1 MASGAFC
8 SSSKVIIVGAGFSG
22 LAMACQLKRELK
34 CDDFVIYDRDDGFG
48 GTWLANK
55 YPGCGVDIP
64 AAFYSLSF
72 APNPNFSNFFPKRDE
87 VLHYI
92 NNVVSKYDLSRHLV
106 GNTEWIGAS
115 WQDDDKTWLV
125 KLRSTSSGKEY
136 TQRCNI
142 LVSAVG
148 ALTNP
153 NSLNVPGV
161 DRFQGDIIHTA
172 RWDQSVSLRDKN
184 VIVLGNGASA
194 TQLIPAVAKDARS
207 ITQFMRS
214 KQYFLPGGSN
224 VAIDPF
230 WQTIFRYVPCV
241 LLAVRFLIFL
251 YLETSTL
258 QFNLTKTGANMRRET
273 AEISERYVKENA
285 PEKYWPLLLA
295 DYQVGCK
302 RRVFDHEGYIFTLNR
317 DNVRLTDDEVIALN
331 ERSISTKSGA
341 KYPADVIVLANGF
354 SLTQYDTELCGRGGR
369 SRQEY
374 WKEAGHITAYHS
386 IGMSDFP
393 NFFYILGPNS
403 GRGHTSA
410 VLSIENYTDLIIRI
424 IRPII
429 AGSAVSV
436 EPDMLSENAY
446 NERLQAALK
455 NTVFNNT
462 CRSWF
467 IDPKTGY
474 NWVIYPWSSFYMWWT
489 THIAGLEGWV
499 YEYPQTKQTPQS
511 SAFGL
516 NMRTVL
522 PTFAFC
528 LFLGGYTYLIES
540 CGLFVR

>member
-1 MASGAFC
+1 M
-8 SSSKVIIVGAGFSG
+8 
-22 LAMACQLKRELK
+22 
-34 CDDFVIYDRDDGFG
+34 
-48 GTWLANK
+48 
-55 YPGCGVDIP
+55 
-64 AAFYSLSF
+64 
-72 APNPNFSNFFPKRDE
+72 
-87 VLHYI
+87 
-92 NNVVSKYDLSRHLV
+92 V

-115 WQDDDKTWLV
+115 WQDVDKTWLV
-125 KLRSTSSGKEY
+125 KLRSTTSGQDY

-153 NSLNVPGV
+153 NSLNLPGV

-184 VIVLGNGASA
+184 IVVLGNGASA
-194 TQLIPAVAKDARS
+194 TQLVPAVAKDARS

-224 VAIDPF
+224 AAISPF
-230 WQTIFRYVPCV
+230 WQFIFRYVPGV

-251 YLETSTL
+251 YLETSTP
-258 QFNLTKTGANMRRET
+258 QFNLTKTGAKMRRET
-273 AEISERYVKENA
+273 AEVSERYVKENA

-302 RRVFDHEGYIFTLNR
+302 RRVFDHEGYVSTLNR
-317 DNVRLTDDEVIALN
+317 DNVRLTDDEVIALS
-331 ERSISTKSGA
+331 ERSVSTKSGA

-374 WKEAGHITAYHS
+374 WKEAGHITAYDS
-386 IGMSDFP
+386 IGMSEFP

-410 VLSIENYTDLIIRI
+410 VFSIENYTDLIIRI

-436 EPDMLSENAY
+436 EPDMSRENAY

-462 CRSWF
+462 CRSV
-467 IDPKTGY
+467 G
-474 NWVIYPWSSFYMWWT
+474 NSH
-489 THIAGLEGWV
+489 THTAE
-499 YEYPQTKQTPQS
+499 
-511 SAFGL
+511 SA
-516 NMRTVL
+516 
-522 PTFAFC
+522 P
-528 LFLGGYTYLIES
+528 
-540 CGLFVR
+540 

>member
-1 MASGAFC
+1 MVSSAFR
-8 SSSKVIIVGAGFSG
+8 SSPKVIIIGAGFSG
-22 LAMACQLKRELK
+22 LAMAYQLKRELK
-34 CDDFVIYDRDDGFG
+34 CDDFVIYDREAGFAEN
-48 GTWLANK
+48 TVADMSFSD
-55 YPGCGVDIP
+55 PGCGVDIP

-72 APNPNFSNFFPKRDE
+72 APNPDFSTFFPKRDE
-87 VLHYI
+87 VLQYI
-92 NNVVSKYDLSRHLV
+92 NNVVSKYDLSRHMV

-115 WQDDDKTWLV
+115 WQDVDKTWLV
-125 KLRSTSSGKEY
+125 KLRSTTSGQDY

-153 NSLNVPGV
+153 NSLNLPGV

-184 VIVLGNGASA
+184 IVVLGNG
-194 TQLIPAVAKDARS
+194 
-207 ITQFMRS
+207 
-214 KQYFLPGGSN
+214 GGSN
-224 VAIDPF
+224 AAISPF
-230 WQTIFRYVPCV
+230 WQFIFRYVPGV

-251 YLETSTL
+251 YLETSTP
-258 QFNLTKTGANMRRET
+258 QFNLTKTGAKMRRET
-273 AEISERYVKENA
+273 AEVSERYVKENA
-285 PEKYWPLLLA
+285 PA

-302 RRVFDHEGYIFTLNR
+302 ADQFLIQRRVFDHEGYVSTLNR
-317 DNVRLTDDEVIALN
+317 DNVRLTDDEVIALS
-331 ERSISTKSGA
+331 ERSVSTKSGA

-374 WKEAGHITAYHS
+374 WKEAGHITAYDS
-386 IGMSDFP
+386 IGMSEFP

-410 VLSIENYTDLIIRI
+410 VFSIENYTDLIIRI

-436 EPDMLSENAY
+436 EPDMSRENAY

-462 CRSWF
+462 CRSV
-467 IDPKTGY
+467 G
-474 NWVIYPWSSFYMWWT
+474 NSH
-489 THIAGLEGWV
+489 THTAE
-499 YEYPQTKQTPQS
+499 
-511 SAFGL
+511 SA
-516 NMRTVL
+516 
-522 PTFAFC
+522 P
-528 LFLGGYTYLIES
+528 
-540 CGLFVR
+540 

>member
-1 MASGAFC
+1 MASGTFC
-8 SSSKVIIVGAGFSG
+8 SFPKVIIVGAGFSG

-34 CDDFVIYDRDDGFG
+34 CDDFVIYDRDAGFG

-72 APNPNFSNFFPKRDE
+72 APNPDFSNLFPKRDE
-87 VLHYI
+87 VLQYI
-92 NNVVSKYDLSRHLV
+92 NNVVMEYDLSRHLV

-115 WQDDDKTWLV
+115 WQDNDNTWLV
-125 KLRSTSSGKEY
+125 SLRSVTTGEEY

-142 LVSAVG
+142 LISAVG

-153 NSLNVPGV
+153 NPLNVPGV

-194 TQLIPAVAKDARS
+194 TQLVPAVAEDVRS

-214 KQYFLPGGSN
+214 KQYFLPGGNNTTISP
-224 VAIDPF
+224 I
-230 WQTIFRYVPCV
+230 WQNIFRYVPGV

-251 YLETSTL
+251 YLETSTP
-258 QFNLTKTGANMRRET
+258 QFNLTKTGAKMRRET

-302 RRVFDHEGYIFTLNR
+302 RRVFDHDGYISTLNR

-331 ERSISTKSGA
+331 ERSVSTKSGA
-341 KYPADVIVLANGF
+341 TYPADVVVLANGF
-354 SLTQYDTELCGRGGR
+354 SLTQYDTELCGRRGR
-369 SRQEY
+369 SRQES
-374 WKEAGHITAYHS
+374 WKGAGYIKAYES
-386 IGMSDFP
+386 IGMSEFP

-410 VLSIENYTDLIIRI
+410 VFSIENYIDLIIRVI
-424 IRPII
+424 KPII

-436 EPDMLSENAY
+436 EPDMLSEKAY
-446 NERLQAALK
+446 NERLQAALR

-467 IDPKTGY
+467 IDPQTGY
-474 NWVIYPWSSFYMWWT
+474 NWMIYPWSSFYMWWT
-489 THIAGLEGWV
+489 THVAGLEGWV
-499 YEYPQTKQTPQS
+499 YEVS
-511 SAFGL
+511 
-516 NMRTVL
+516 L
-522 PTFAFC
+522 PI
-528 LFLGGYTYLIES
+528 LSELKHIG
-540 CGLFVR
+540 V